1 MKNNILIF
9 LSIFVI
15 NTVAYSQGLKKLGK
29 SLTNVAPVAKAGKDM
44 KVYPGTNISFDG
56 SKSWDINGDKLEY
69 EWAFPI
75 PLVGKN
81 NEAFYKTD
89 TLKSSNK
96 KSSINY
102 AKTFTKTF
110 SFKLPD
116 KLPPKSEFI
125 VKLKVKDEGGLSS
138 TDSLVVEVLKSISAD
153 SMAVIMAAQDEKK
166 KSKKK
171 RKKSNISVS
180 IQGLSTTSISS
191 LQKEAVN
198 SLIYKTL
205 IDMGVEGA
213 IDPSKSMLSI
223 YNSASKNSEK
233 GSNAKAKNDSLN
245 YNPNCDTDSCAAVN
259 AIITKADYVLSWE
272 LNEHSILSLHFYNA
286 KEYNNSSR
294 EYFWSMFSVPIDSI
308 AEQKMKLPKLLAID
322 DENNLFIVN
331 SNDSEIYKNSFDK
344 KLEKLTY
351 DKSDKNYPKNPS
363 GIDVGPDG
371 ILYVSDEVNN
381 SVFSYQNGKYNV
393 VYKGKSIEK
402 PTSLRALKDGS
413 VVVVCESGE
422 SVKLVARN
430 GRVSTVLNKG
440 IVSGISDIAVDK
452 KGNYYIV
459 TPHLSQVSKIINSRK
474 IEKIAGMKE
483 GFGLK
488 GNSIPAKEA
497 VLINPISIDFDP
509 AGRLYIVEK
518 GKDNI
523 RYINDGK
530 MFALAARDYNWDG
543 KGSEISP
550 VTKISNM
557 SHLRI
562 GSQSNI
568 FIAQMIDQSI
578 KCITISERPSW
589 IGYKNL
595 IDPMSSVNESGIL
608 GLENYFRENIPKI
621 MKGYVPRQKK
631 SFRKSLKSFNRNIGK
646 FFKERPVLVAALL
659 IIVSQVSS
667 SIFDNSS
674 ISDTPPDWPF

>member
-1 MKNNILIF
+1 MKKNILII
-9 LSIFVI
+9 LSVFMIQGS
-15 NTVAYSQGLKKLGK
+15 AYSQGLKKLGK
-29 SLTNVAPVAKAGKDM
+29 SITNVAPVAKAGKDM

-56 SKSWDINGDKLEY
+56 SKSWDVNGGELEY

-81 NEAFYKTD
+81 NQAFYKTD
-89 TLKSSNK
+89 TSKSSNK
-96 KSSINY
+96 NISIDY

-110 SFKLPD
+110 SFKLPE
-116 KLPPKSEFI
+116 KLPPRSEFI
-125 VKLKVKDEGGLSS
+125 VKLKVRDEGGLSS
-138 TDSLVVEVLKSISAD
+138 TDSLLVEVLKPLSAD
-153 SMAVIMAAQDEKK
+153 SMAIIIAAQEEKK

-180 IQGLSTTSISS
+180 IQALSTSSITS

-198 SLIYKTL
+198 KLIYKTL

-213 IDPSKSMLSI
+213 IDPSKNMLSL
-223 YNSASKNSEK
+223 YNQVSDVNQKSSVK
-233 GSNAKAKNDSLN
+233 GENDSLEFN
-245 YNPNCDTDSCAAVN
+245 LNCDTDSCAAIN
-259 AIITKADYVLSWE
+259 AIIAKAEYVLSWK
-272 LNEHSILSLHFYNA
+272 LNEHSILSLHFFNA
-286 KEYNNSSR
+286 KEYNKTSQ
-294 EYFWSMFSVPIDSI
+294 EYFWSIFSVPIDSV
-308 AEQKMKLPKLLAID
+308 AEQKMKLPKLLAVD
-322 DENNLFIVN
+322 NENNLFIVN

-344 KLEKLTY
+344 KLKKLSH

-363 GIDVGPDG
+363 GIDIGSDG
-371 ILYVSDEVNN
+371 VLYVSDGENN
-381 SVFSYQNGKYNV
+381 SVFSYQDNKYKV
-393 VYKGKSIEK
+393 VYKGASIEN
-402 PTSLRALKDGS
+402 PSSLRILKNES
-413 VVVVCESGE
+413 IVVVCNGGE
-422 SVKLVARN
+422 SIKLISRN

-452 KGNYYIV
+452 KGNYFIAI
-459 TPHLSQVSKIINSRK
+459 PHLSQISKIINSRK
-474 IEKIAGMKE
+474 IEKIAGMKD
-483 GFGLK
+483 GYGLK
-488 GNSIPAKEA
+488 GNSISAKEA
-497 VLINPISIDFDP
+497 VLMNPISIDFDP
-509 AGRLYIVEK
+509 AGKLYIAEK

-523 RYINDGK
+523 RYINEGK
-530 MFALAARDYNWDG
+530 MFTLAARDYNWDG

-550 VTKISNM
+550 ATKISNM

-568 FIAQMIDQSI
+568 FVSQMIEQSI

-595 IDPMSSVNESGIL
+595 IDPMSSINEIGVL
-608 GLENYFRENIPKI
+608 GLEKYLRDNIPKV
-621 MKGYVPRQKK
+621 MKGYVPSQKK
-631 SFRKSLKSFNRNIGK
+631 SFRKSLKSFNRKIGN
-646 FFKERPVLVAALL
+646 FLKERPVLVAALL